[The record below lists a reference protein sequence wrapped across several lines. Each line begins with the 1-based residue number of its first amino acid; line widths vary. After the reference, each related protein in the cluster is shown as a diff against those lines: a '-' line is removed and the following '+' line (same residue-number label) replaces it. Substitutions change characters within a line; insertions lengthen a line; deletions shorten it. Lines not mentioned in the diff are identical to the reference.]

1 MKDCI
6 YTILNEETNIFVRGI
21 FVATVINENQLPVQ
35 EGVQIIVPYETDK
48 EYFIDP
54 PTKISGGI
62 FYKIVKRAFDLIVS
76 FCALCVLWLP
86 MLILGI
92 IVKATSD
99 GPALY
104 KQERLGKN
112 GKPFNIVKFRTM
124 IKDSEVNGAQWSEG
138 ENDPRI
144 TPVGRFLRN
153 TRLDELP
160 QLWCIFTG
168 KMSFVGPRP
177 ERDCFYEEFEKY
189 IHGFKHRLC
198 VTPGLTGLAQVNGG
212 YNLKPEEKIIYDM
225 EYINNR
231 SIVNDIKIMFR
242 TVAVIFTHDGA
253 K

>member
-1 MKDCI
+1 M
-6 YTILNEETNIFVRGI
+6 
-21 FVATVINENQLPVQ
+21 ATVTNENKLPVQ
-35 EGVQIIVPYETDK
+35 EGAQVIIPYKTDK

-54 PTKISGGI
+54 PKKISVGI
-62 FYKIVKRAFDLIVS
+62 FYKVVKRAFDLIAS
-76 FCALCVLWLP
+76 LGAICVLWLP
-86 MLILGI
+86 MLIIGI

-99 GPALY
+99 GPAIY

-144 TPVGRFLRN
+144 TPIGRILRN
-153 TRLDELP
+153 SRLDELP
-160 QLWCIFTG
+160 QLWCILTG

-177 ERDCFYEEFEKY
+177 ERECFYEEFEKY

-198 VTPGLTGLAQVNGG
+198 VTPGLTGLAQINGG
-212 YNLKPEEKIIYDM
+212 YTLKPEEKIVYDI

-231 SIVNDIKIMFR
+231 SIINDIKIMFK
-242 TVAVIFTHDGA
+242 TVAVILPHDGA
-253 K
+253 KKNKL

>member
-1 MKDCI
+1 MRSFAYLRRFSVVTDV
-6 YTILNEETNIFVRGI
+6 NSNR
-21 FVATVINENQLPVQ
+21 ATEQIQQVI
-35 EGVQIIVPYETDK
+35 IPYETDK

-54 PTKISGGI
+54 PEQISGGSL
-62 FYKIVKRAFDLIVS
+62 YKFFKRLFDIVLS
-76 FCALCVLWLP
+76 FFALVILFVP
-86 MLILGI
+86 MLVIAI
-92 IVKATSD
+92 IVRATSD

-112 GKPFNIVKFRTM
+112 GKPFNIIKFRTM

-153 TRLDELP
+153 SRLDELP
-160 QLWCIFTG
+160 QLLCILSG

-177 ERDCFYEEFEKY
+177 ERECFYEEFEKY

-198 VTPGLTGLAQVNGG
+198 VVPGLTGLAQINGG
-212 YNLKPEEKIIYDM
+212 YFLKPEEKIVYDM
-225 EYINNR
+225 KYINNR
-231 SIVNDIKIMFR
+231 SFACDIKIIFK
-242 TVAVIFTHDGA
+242 TIAVVFTHDGA